1 VTAANLIVRG
11 AEAHLLTDSAAL
23 SADGIVT
30 NLDPKVVANRRLRLV
45 IARNGLWWQT
55 AGPTTRSWLD
65 EQPDEDAAIE
75 ALPELMARLRADALS
90 RYEPHP
96 FNLFVAA
103 WSPSRGRAEGYIIA
117 SEADGFAPGVE
128 AGKAYLTG
136 DYICP
141 KVDRTFYP
149 PLDASNWSPLP
160 LLEAQRARLNPKGR
174 YTVGGIALL
183 TTVSEAGVSLHPLKQ
198 WPDEIG
204 RPIDPLLERTG
215 ALSGDSWANPKE
227 SARTATGL

>member
-1 VTAANLIVRG
+1 MTAANLFVRG
-11 AEAHLLTDSAAL
+11 AEAHLLTDSAAAG
-23 SADGIVT
+23 ADGIVT
-30 NLDPKVVANRRLRLV
+30 SLRPKVVANRRLRFA
-45 IARNGLWWQT
+45 IARNGLWWET
-55 AGPTTRSWLD
+55 SETIIRSWLAR
-65 EQPDEDAAIE
+65 QPDEDAAIE
-75 ALPELMARLRADALS
+75 ALPQLMRRLRTDALAHYGPE
-90 RYEPHP
+90 R
-96 FNLFVAA
+96 FNIFVAA
-103 WSPSRGRAEGYIIA
+103 WSPARRRAEGYIVA

-128 AGKAYLTG
+128 PDHPYLT
-136 DYICP
+136 DNYISP
-141 KVDRTFYP
+141 KVNRSFYP
-149 PLDASNWSPLP
+149 PQHSEAWNPLP

-183 TTVSEAGVSLHPLKQ
+183 TTVGEAGVSLHPLKQ

>member
-1 VTAANLIVRG
+1 
-11 AEAHLLTDSAAL
+11 
-23 SADGIVT
+23 
-30 NLDPKVVANRRLRLV
+30 V

-103 WSPSRGRAEGYIIA
+103 WSPSRHRAEGYIIA
-117 SEADGFAPGVE
+117 SEAGGFAPGVE
-128 AGKAYLTG
+128 PDHPYLT
-136 DYICP
+136 DNYICP
-141 KVDRTFYP
+141 KVDRSFYP
-149 PLDASNWSPLP
+149 PQDSETWNPLP

-204 RPIDPLLERTG
+204 RPIQPHAEAPR
-215 ALSGDSWANPKE
+215 AA
-227 SARTATGL
+227 